1 VSTSQSIE
9 SSENVRHSGYLSFG
23 SVIALL
29 HGMSECSTLLE
40 QDEPR
45 PRLVELKMSAGDIDH
60 TRQRNK
66 THFLL
71 HHFDPHQ
78 VGFGIADIV
87 VQTSTGNEQVEE

>member
-1 VSTSQSIE
+1 
-9 SSENVRHSGYLSFG
+9 
-23 SVIALL
+23 
-29 HGMSECSTLLE
+29 
-40 QDEPR
+40 
-45 PRLVELKMSAGDIDH
+45 MSAGDIDH